1 LKVFKDI
8 KNFYKDILDKKSL
21 IINLTKRDFK
31 QKYTGTYLGIFW
43 VYFQPLMYI
52 SVLYVVFT
60 YGLRASPRGDVPF
73 VSYLISGMIPW
84 MFFSENLN
92 GSSNIIKQYSF
103 LVKKINFR
111 LSILPIVK
119 LLSSILPH
127 LVFIMIAVAVVLING
142 KNIDLYFIQVFYYTF
157 AMVSLLFGISLITS
171 SLNLFLPDVAK
182 LISVFTQF
190 GFWLTPILW
199 DIHKIPKEYH
209 WLIELNP
216 MVYIVNGYR
225 DSLLYGVVF
234 TEHIWQSIY
243 FWTVT
248 IVIIL
253 IGSFVFR
260 KLRPHFAEVV

>member
-1 LKVFKDI
+1 MKLFKDI
-8 KNFYKDILDKKSL
+8 KSFYKEILDKKTL
-21 IINLTKRDFK
+21 ILNLTKRDFK
-31 QKYTGTYLGIFW
+31 QRYAGTYLGVFW

-60 YGLRASPRGDVPF
+60 YGLRSAPRGNVPF
-73 VSYLISGMIPW
+73 ISYLISGMIPW

-127 LVFIMIAVAVVLING
+127 LVFIVIAMGVVLING
-142 KNIDLYFIQVFYYTF
+142 KSIDLYFLQVFYYTF

-171 SLNLFLPDVAK
+171 SLNIFLPDVAK
-182 LISVFTQF
+182 LISIFTQF

-199 DIHKIPKEYH
+199 DINKIPEKYH
-209 WLIELNP
+209 WMIELNP

-225 DSLLYGVVF
+225 DSLLYGRLF
-234 TEHIWQSIY
+234 TENIGQTIY
-243 FWTVT
+243 FWIFT
-248 IVIIL
+248 ISMIL